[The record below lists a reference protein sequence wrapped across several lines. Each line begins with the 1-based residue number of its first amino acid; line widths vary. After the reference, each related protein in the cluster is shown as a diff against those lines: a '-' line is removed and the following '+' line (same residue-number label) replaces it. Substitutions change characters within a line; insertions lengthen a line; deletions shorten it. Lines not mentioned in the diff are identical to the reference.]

1 MQRDSEYVEYVSARL
16 PALHRAAYLLCGDG
30 HRADDIVAATTM
42 VLYRHWRKASDANNI
57 DAYVHK
63 ILVRKF
69 LEERRLHWAR
79 VRLLPYLPEQRRSV
93 VSWADSWPDSS
104 PERGVEQRDLLRDAL
119 AQLSRPQRTVL
130 VLRFACD
137 MSVDEVAAVLRC
149 SPGNVKSHTSRGL
162 AAMRR
167 VLGVGQTA
175 SADS

>member
-79 VRLLPYLPEQRRSV
+79 VRLLPHLPEQRQALLS
-93 VSWADSWPDSS
+93 ASWPDRS

-149 SPGNVKSHTSRGL
+149 SPGTVKSHTSRGL

>member
-42 VLYRHWRKASDANNI
+42 VLYRHWRRAKDANNI
-57 DAYVHK
+57 DAYVHR

-79 VRLLPYLPEQRRSV
+79 VRLMPQLPEQRRADVS
-93 VSWADSWPDSS
+93 VSWADSS

-167 VLGVGQTA
+167 VLGAGQPA
-175 SADS
+175 PADS

>member
-1 MQRDSEYVEYVSARL
+1 MQRDREYVEYVSARL

-42 VLYRHWRKASDANNI
+42 VLYRHWRRAREADNV
-57 DAYVHK
+57 DAYVHR

-79 VRLLPYLPEQRRSV
+79 VRLMPDLPEQRRPGL
-93 VSWADSWPDSS
+93 APDPA
-104 PERGVEQRDLLRDAL
+104 PERAVEQRDLLRDAL
-119 AQLSRPQRTVL
+119 ARLSRPQRTVL

-137 MSVDEVAAVLRC
+137 MSVEDVATVLRC
-149 SPGNVKSHTSRGL
+149 STGNVKSHTSRGL

-167 VLGVGQTA
+167 RLGVEQTA
-175 SADS
+175 AADS

>member
-16 PALHRAAYLLCGDG
+16 PTLHRAAYLLCGDG

-42 VLYRHWRKASDANNI
+42 VLYRHWRRAKDAHNI

-79 VRLLPYLPEQRRSV
+79 VRLMPFLPEQRRV
-93 VSWADSWPDSS
+93 IELVSWPDSS

-167 VLGVGQTA
+167 VLGVGQIA

>member
-1 MQRDSEYVEYVSARL
+1 MQRDREYVEYVSARL

-42 VLYRHWRKASDANNI
+42 VLYRHWRRAKDADNI
-57 DAYVHK
+57 DAYVHR

-79 VRLLPYLPEQRRSV
+79 VRLMPQLPV
-93 VSWADSWPDSS
+93 VELVSWPDSS

-130 VLRFACD
+130 VLRFVCD

-149 SPGNVKSHTSRGL
+149 SSGNVKSHTSRGL

-167 VLGVGQTA
+167 VLGTEQTA

>member
-42 VLYRHWRKASDANNI
+42 VLYRHWRRAKDANNI
-57 DAYVHK
+57 DAYVHR

-79 VRLLPYLPEQRRSV
+79 VRLMPDLPEQRRAGSSV
-93 VSWADSWPDSS
+93 SWPDAS

-137 MSVDEVAAVLRC
+137 MSVDQVAAVLRC
-149 SPGNVKSHTSRGL
+149 STGNVKSHTSRGL

-167 VLGVGQTA
+167 VLGVGLTA